1 MIEALRHLP
10 ISEQPV
16 FSTSARLFALPNF
29 AVDGQFEE
37 KYLPV
42 DVSPLT
48 AANTHRHKNNNNNNN
63 QNKNKSKQKQE

>member
-1 MIEALRHLP
+1 M
-10 ISEQPV
+10 
-16 FSTSARLFALPNF
+16 FALPNF

-63 QNKNKSKQKQE
+63 NQNKNKSKQKQE